1 MRVIMTNTKTGNKNE
16 IVKGLTAD
24 KLLGKTII
32 KNSKYLVCLVLVSV
46 VSGILSSLDPVFYR
60 KIIDDAIPNKNVNML
75 LICIA
80 LMAFIPLVNMAVK
93 SLDEIFGFKFSNGCE
108 RDMRAYFFAKILRM
122 NYPAFMR
129 IGPVKLMSFITRSIG
144 RINTKYLNTELKSAL
159 SNSIQL
165 IIIFIILFRYNK
177 IVAVV
182 TFAVV
187 PLIFFG
193 IKIFRNKIAETEQ
206 RWLSNL
212 NNGDKFFLQVFNG
225 MKTVRSYSG
234 QEKEME
240 EMDRWLDNNS
250 KYRLSADKVH
260 MLARFFIPTAVSQI
274 VLGCIFTACAFTV
287 MKDSMTIGTMVAI
300 ISYVPKL
307 IRNIESLMSVEV
319 GKATISKTL
328 EELNSILSE
337 EDEYNSGDENESL
350 TVGGFA
356 FNNVDF
362 TYGRENFDLKI
373 ENLEIEKGDFVTI
386 VGSTG
391 GGKSS
396 IMDIINK
403 YYPISGGSVTL
414 GGKSIDEIDTKALR
428 AHIGT
433 MFQDVY
439 MFNGTIAENISYP
452 EKPDMDKINEVMKKA
467 QLAEFVDKLPNKA
480 EEIVETGGENF
491 SGGECQRMALARML
505 YKDSDIYLL
514 DEPTAA
520 LDAGTSKS
528 IFDMLAQENK
538 NGKTI
543 IAITHDAG
551 KATYGNKV
559 LVVNGGRIV
568 EFGTPEE
575 LLEKN
580 GAFASLYSAQQKMA

>member
-1 MRVIMTNTKTGNKNE
+1 MKKTACTPENSSALIKKA
-16 IVKGLTAD
+16 VK
-24 KLLGKTII
+24 
-32 KNSKYLVCLVLVSV
+32 KNSKYLVGLVFLSV
-46 VSGILSSLDPVFYR
+46 ITAGISVINPVFYK
-60 KIIDDAIPNKNVNML
+60 KIIDDAIPDKDVRTM
-75 LICIA
+75 IIAVA
-80 LMAFIPLVNMAVK
+80 LMAALPIINVGISMIRERCV
-93 SLDEIFGFKFSNGCE
+93 FKFSDNCE
-108 RDMRAYFFAKILRM
+108 RELRTIYFGKILRM

-129 IGPVKLMSFITRSIG
+129 IGPVKLMSIITRSVG
-144 RINTKYLNTELKSAL
+144 RIASLFLSTEVIIGIS
-159 SNSIQL
+159 SIFRLVL
-165 IIIFIILFRYNK
+165 IFGILCSFNK
-177 IVAVV
+177 IVAIV
-182 TFAVV
+182 TFIVV
-187 PLIFFG
+187 PIIYAS
-193 IKIFRNKIAETEQ
+193 IKIFQDKIGALQKEFLTI
-206 RWLSNL
+206 L
-212 NNGDKFFLQVFNG
+212 NSGEKLLLQVFNG

-234 QEKEME
+234 QEKEQK
-240 EMDRWLDNNS
+240 DFRGWLDKVS
-250 KYRLSADKVH
+250 KNKWDIDKFNITI
-260 MLARFFIPTAVSQI
+260 RNFIPVAASQ
-274 VLGCIFTACAFTV
+274 VVVGCIFIFCANSV
-287 MKDSMTIGTMVAI
+287 IKDTMSMGALVAI
-300 ISYVPKL
+300 IAYVPML
-307 IRNIESLMSVEV
+307 VNNIQSVLNIKV
-319 GKATISKTL
+319 GKASVSKIMDDL
-328 EELNSILSE
+328 DSILSE
-337 EDEYNSGDENESL
+337 KDEYNSEDKNEVFPDGSL
-350 TVGGFA
+350 NFKD
-356 FNNVDF
+356 VDF

-373 ENLEIEKGDFVTI
+373 ENLEIEEGDFITI
-386 VGSTG
+386 VGTTG

-403 YYPISGGSVTL
+403 YYPISSGSVTL
-414 GGKSIDEIDTKALR
+414 GGKIIDEIDTKALR

-439 MFNGTIAENISYP
+439 MFNGTIAENIAYP

-568 EFGTPEE
+568 ESGSPEE
-575 LLEKN
+575 LLKEN
-580 GAFASLYSAQQKMA
+580 GAFASLYSAQMKMA